1 MFYSFHKWYVWQ
13 LFCFCLEIC
22 VSFYSRK
29 LSDEENVHV
38 YGKCNNVNGHGHN
51 YVGEFIITNLAT
63 FLIKQRLNKI
73 IKFIQKVRNLIKL
86 VPKFGSNLQ

>member
-1 MFYSFHKWYVWQ
+1 MFY
-13 LFCFCLEIC
+13 FCLEIC
-22 VSFYSRK
+22 VSFYSQK

-51 YVGEFIITNLAT
+51 YVGEFIVTSLAT
-63 FLIKQRLNKI
+63 FLIKQSLNEITKL
-73 IKFIQKVRNLIKL
+73 IQKVTNLIKL

>member
-1 MFYSFHKWYVWQ
+1 M
-13 LFCFCLEIC
+13 
-22 VSFYSRK
+22 
-29 LSDEENVHV
+29 HV